1 LGIFRRRKYPIL
13 PKKPVPLAVKITIM
27 LVLVFLA
34 TSLSL
39 VVHYNQVIAARDIT
53 IVELMVENSKLRDT
67 LRKLNLSLAE
77 VVRVLE
83 QRCCLPEA
91 LAHVLIKNEVLA
103 VGKLVVELNTDLN
116 DVYETVESIYTWI
129 INNVKD
135 ISDPEIPAPLPDKTR
150 CVRIVEEK
158 YCYYEVTLVQNYIQ
172 TPWFTAKHRQGDCED
187 QAILAYAMIYFYL
200 GYVRGEKVADKLLFA
215 IIDLNSGRKHAAII
229 MLNKNDVIIVDPGGK
244 YITRSG
250 LSKVF
255 PRGIYEELINY
266 SNYWFEEGGI
276 AYMHLYRVDVENG
289 TYQKVAGGDILA
301 VISQISSSE

>member
-1 LGIFRRRKYPIL
+1 
-13 PKKPVPLAVKITIM
+13 
-27 LVLVFLA
+27 
-34 TSLSL
+34 
-39 VVHYNQVIAARDIT
+39 
-53 IVELMVENSKLRDT
+53 
-67 LRKLNLSLAE
+67 
-77 VVRVLE
+77 
-83 QRCCLPEA
+83 
-91 LAHVLIKNEVLA
+91 
-103 VGKLVVELNTDLN
+103 
-116 DVYETVESIYTWI
+116 
-129 INNVKD
+129 
-135 ISDPEIPAPLPDKTR
+135 
-150 CVRIVEEK
+150 
-158 YCYYEVTLVQNYIQ
+158 
-172 TPWFTAKHRQGDCED
+172 TAKHRQGDCED

-200 GYVRGEKVADKLLFA
+200 GYVRGEKVVDKLLFA